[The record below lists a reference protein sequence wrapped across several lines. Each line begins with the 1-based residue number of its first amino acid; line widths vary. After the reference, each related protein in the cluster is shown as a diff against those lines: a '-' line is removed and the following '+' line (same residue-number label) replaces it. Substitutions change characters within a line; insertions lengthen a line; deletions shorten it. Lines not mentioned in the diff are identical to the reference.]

1 MIEKNEMQELIVDS
15 PVEFVLIGTYL
26 NERVIIARST
36 NYEID
41 LLSEFSDSVS
51 FKKKSY
57 FSNFLSIDSSFKIL
71 NISSGYVR
79 KSGMDR
85 TDTLKFVWR
94 GLGTDSKMQKILDQN
109 APLIY
114 SDINRNRL
122 DKNLKW
128 ILADL
133 IFLANNSNKKALLKV
148 KNNKIFILGF
158 LILYLLFGIFV
169 FISLGVKNL

>member
-109 APLIY
+109 APLIL
-114 SDINRNRL
+114 S
-122 DKNLKW
+122 
-128 ILADL
+128 L
-133 IFLANNSNKKALLKV
+133 IH
-148 KNNKIFILGF
+148 I
-158 LILYLLFGIFV
+158 
-169 FISLGVKNL
+169 